1 MSNKMIKLPNDYFPH
16 DFNSRTDRKI
26 LRLRQVLGVEG
37 YGIYWMLIE
46 TLATEEDFSYPIKD
60 IDLLADDFGT
70 SKEKVEAVVK
80 QFDLF
85 KVDKQAMFF
94 SLSLIARMQKYIEL
108 SENARKAVNIRWEK
122 ARKLKELDTPVLPP
136 YSESNTIKE
145 KDIKEHKIK
154 ERKPVDYFENIFN
167 LYLLEFVNKLP
178 LETWKEWV
186 DYRREIKKKLTKSIA
201 DKQLKFLI
209 LQSDPAGCI
218 NESIKNGWAGLF
230 ELKGKPKTEG
240 TGRVIKPDNQEFKKI
255 LQEAD
260 KQPKWRPR

>member
-1 MSNKMIKLPNDYFPH
+1 MVKLPNDYFPH

-46 TLATEEDFSYPIKD
+46 TLATEEDFSYPMKD

-85 KVDKQAMFF
+85 KIDKHAMFF

-108 SENARKAVNIRWEK
+108 SENARKAVNIRWEN
-122 ARKLKELDTPVLPP
+122 ARKLKEMDTPVLLPHN
-136 YSESNTIKE
+136 EGNTIKE
-145 KDIKEHKIK
+145 KNIKEHKIK
-154 ERKPVDYFENIFN
+154 RIKPVDYFENLYN
-167 LYLLEFVNKLP
+167 LYLLDFVNKLP

-186 DYRREIKKKLTKSIA
+186 NYRREIKKKLTKSIA
-201 DKQLKFLI
+201 DKQLKFLL
-209 LQSDPAGCI
+209 LQDSPTACI

-230 ELKGKPKTEG
+230 ELKGKPKEPVKSSTLGQGDQEYKK
-240 TGRVIKPDNQEFKKI
+240 VIE
-255 LQEAD
+255 EAN
-260 KQPKWRPR
+260 KQPKWRPK